1 MADKNWK
8 PEVRVDGKF
17 SQNALVFRTEEE
29 ALISARD
36 LMNRWMVVTGYR
48 AVPTDDPVNYRI
60 VDGKLE
66 HV

>member
-8 PEVRVDGKF
+8 PEVKVDGKF
-17 SQNALVFRTEEE
+17 SQNAMVFRTEEE
-29 ALISARD
+29 ALTSARD
-36 LMNRWMVVTGYR
+36 LMNRWMLVTGYR
-48 AVPTDDPVNYRI
+48 ATPTDDPVNYRI